1 MSKKDRRRILENLAS
16 RIDPSEHAQHLEET
30 LKQLKE
36 RASRVMIAVQQIEDD
51 PNSPEVEKA
60 SVDEGHKQLESLLFR
75 IEDCEGRLEEMGE
88 AHVESITGTA
98 RAQKR
103 NKENQERKRLKK
115 LQRQVPD
122 DLSDDEDDASDGS
135 EDAPATD

>member
-1 MSKKDRRRILENLAS
+1 MSKKNRRKILENLAS
-16 RIDPSEHAQHLEET
+16 RIDPKEHANHLEET

-60 SVDEGHKQLESLLFR
+60 SVDEGYKQLESLQWR
-75 IEDCEGRLEEMGE
+75 IEDCEERLESLGD
-88 AHVESITGTA
+88 AHVESITGLN

-103 NKENQERKRLKK
+103 AAAKK
-115 LQRQVPD
+115 SKRQVPN
-122 DLSDDEDDASDGS
+122 DLSDDEDQTGDGS
-135 EDAPATD
+135 NDTPVAE